1 MLEAVFSLEICLI
14 FCKNRTNCSTMFYA
28 ARVKAN
34 ALKNNALAQITCGS
48 GGAGD
53 SRYTIDLQR
62 FKDHETISVVKILY
76 GADIDESL
84 IAEYLLCVG

>member
-1 MLEAVFSLEICLI
+1 
-14 FCKNRTNCSTMFYA
+14 MFYA
-28 ARVKAN
+28 AWIKAN
-34 ALKNNALAQITCGS
+34 TLKDNALAQITCES
-48 GGAGD
+48 GGAGN

-62 FKDHETISVVKILY
+62 FKGHETISVVKILY

>member
-28 ARVKAN
+28 AWVKAN
-34 ALKNNALAQITCGS
+34 APKDNALAQITCGS
-48 GGAGD
+48 DGAGD

-62 FKDHETISVVKILY
+62 FKGHETISVVKILY

>member
-1 MLEAVFSLEICLI
+1 
-14 FCKNRTNCSTMFYA
+14 MFYA
-28 ARVKAN
+28 AWMKAN
-34 ALKNNALAQITCGS
+34 TLKDNALAQITCES
-48 GGAGD
+48 GGAGN

-62 FKDHETISVVKILY
+62 FKGHETISVVKILY

>member
-1 MLEAVFSLEICLI
+1 
-14 FCKNRTNCSTMFYA
+14 MFYA
-28 ARVKAN
+28 AWVKAN
-34 ALKNNALAQITCGS
+34 APKDNALAQITCGAD
-48 GGAGD
+48 GAGD

-62 FKDHETISVVKILY
+62 FKGHETISVVKILY

>member
-1 MLEAVFSLEICLI
+1 
-14 FCKNRTNCSTMFYA
+14 MFYA

-34 ALKNNALAQITCGS
+34 TLKDNALAQITYGS
-48 GGAGD
+48 GGADD

>member
-1 MLEAVFSLEICLI
+1 
-14 FCKNRTNCSTMFYA
+14 MFYA
-28 ARVKAN
+28 AWTKAN
-34 ALKNNALAQITCGS
+34 ALKNNALTQITCGS

-62 FKDHETISVVKILY
+62 FKDHETISIVKILY